1 MAGRLKGKVA
11 IVTGASRG
19 LGQHC
24 AIGLGREGA
33 TVAIA
38 ARTEQERDP
47 RLPGTIYETARLVE
61 EAGGAAFPVVCNVAD
76 NESVQAMVKS
86 VLDRYGRVDVLM
98 TNAAIQ
104 TPGAISTMEIR
115 HWELEFR
122 VNVHGPFYCI
132 RAVLP
137 SMLEQKS
144 GSIVTVSSIS
154 AHRGGS
160 HYGATKRAIEAMSI
174 GLAEELRDKGVAVN
188 CLRPV
193 GGIGTPGLLYP
204 RDPGQDD
211 YLELGE
217 LAPPDSYVEAV
228 VLLAMQT
235 PQTRTGAVWTD
246 AEALR
251 ALADEATFERF
262 RALNPPNW
270 SASLAVAR

>member
-1 MAGRLKGKVA
+1 
-11 IVTGASRG
+11 
-19 LGQHC
+19 
-24 AIGLGREGA
+24 
-33 TVAIA
+33 
-38 ARTEQERDP
+38 
-47 RLPGTIYETARLVE
+47 
-61 EAGGAAFPVVCNVAD
+61 
-76 NESVQAMVKS
+76 
-86 VLDRYGRVDVLM
+86 
-98 TNAAIQ
+98 
-104 TPGAISTMEIR
+104 
-115 HWELEFR
+115 
-122 VNVHGPFYCI
+122 
-132 RAVLP
+132 
-137 SMLEQKS
+137 
-144 GSIVTVSSIS
+144 
-154 AHRGGS
+154 
-160 HYGATKRAIEAMSI
+160 MSI